1 MAFLYTLDI
10 NTFKLKHYTSNGEG
24 DIKVLDKLHI
34 SHRTSLTK
42 YQIEDLSKEYPFSD
56 TYNTRGFNIYS
67 DIHRHD
73 DKEARLIIKGEGLF
87 YIPLDQELLVVQSYA
102 GDLIKIEPNIDHWF
116 STSGELMAIR
126 FFSDEHGHVSLK
138 PSPSRMAIKAHHH
151 FEKGFN
157 ISF

>member
-10 NTFKLKHYTSNGEG
+10 NSFKLKHYTSTETMEFVSTNLNVSHQSSLS
-24 DIKVLDKLHI
+24 KFQLDELA
-34 SHRTSLTK
+34 
-42 YQIEDLSKEYPFSD
+42 KEYPFSD
-56 TYNTRGFNIYS
+56 TYHTKAHDIYS

-73 DKEARLIIKGEGLF
+73 DNEARLIIKGEGLF
-87 YIPLDQELLVVQSYA
+87 YIPVDQELIVVQAFA
-102 GDLIKIEPNIDHWF
+102 GDLIKIEPKIDHWF

-138 PSPSRMAIKAHHH
+138 PSPSRMAVKAHHH

>member
-1 MAFLYTLDI
+1 MAFIYTLDI
-10 NTFKLKHYTSNGEG
+10 NTFRLKHYASTETMEFVSTNLNVSHQSSLS
-24 DIKVLDKLHI
+24 KFQLD
-34 SHRTSLTK
+34 
-42 YQIEDLSKEYPFSD
+42 DLAKEYPHTD
-56 TYNTRGFNIYS
+56 TYHTRDHNIYS

-87 YIPLDQELLVVQSYA
+87 YIPVDQELIIVQTFT
-102 GDLIKIEPNIDHWF
+102 GDLIKVEPNIDHWF

-138 PSPSRMAIKAHHH
+138 PSPSRAAIKAHHH